1 MKDMTTDSK
10 ITLDAAVQFLW
21 MEADILDRNDF
32 DAWLPLWHGGHYIIP
47 IGDDVTDFANNLNIA
62 YDDADMRKARAAR
75 LSGGFSISAAP
86 PARTVRTVSRFVI
99 TEEAPGA
106 ITIRSALHVVED
118 KFGRQRMFAA
128 NVEHKLIATENGIR
142 ITQKVVRLLNSDG
155 MLTSISYLF

>member
-1 MKDMTTDSK
+1 MKDMTPETE
-10 ITLDAAVQFLW
+10 ITLDDAIKFLW
-21 MEADILDRNDF
+21 SEADILDRNDF

-47 IGDDVTDFANNLNIA
+47 IGDEVTDFANNLNIV
-62 YDDADMRKARAAR
+62 YDDAQMRKARAAR

-86 PARTVRTVSRFVI
+86 PARTVRTLSRFVF

-106 ITIRSALHVVED
+106 VTIRSALHVIED